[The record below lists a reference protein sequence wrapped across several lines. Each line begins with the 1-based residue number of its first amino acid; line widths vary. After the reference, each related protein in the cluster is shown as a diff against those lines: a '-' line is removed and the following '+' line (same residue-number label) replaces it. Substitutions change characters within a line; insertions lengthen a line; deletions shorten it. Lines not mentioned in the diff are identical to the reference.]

1 MLKFINEVF
10 MILLMDVGNT
20 NIKIGLANENK
31 TVYTWR
37 IATDGKRTADEFGMV
52 LFDLLKQ
59 SGRSFGDVDG
69 IIISSVVP
77 SINYTLE
84 HMCSYYM
91 KKKAIFVSGN
101 ISLCGM
107 KIDYNGHE
115 LGSDR
120 IVNAVAAYK
129 LYGGPIITV
138 DFGSATTFGAVDAN
152 GVFVG
157 GLIAPG
163 IKSSA
168 ESLVNTAAKLPR
180 IELVKPDCVIGK
192 NTVENM
198 QAGII
203 YGFTGLVEFIL
214 RKMKEEKGFENAKVL
229 ATGGMSQ
236 LVTQTDGNIIDVV
249 DRALSLKGLRLI
261 YLDNVSRE
269 V

>member
-1 MLKFINEVF
+1 
-10 MILLMDVGNT
+10 MILLMDVGNS
-20 NIKIGLANENK
+20 NIKIGLANEQK
-31 TVYTWR
+31 TIKTWR
-37 IATDGKRTADEFGMV
+37 IGTDTSKTADEFGMI
-52 LFDLLKQ
+52 LFDLLEQ
-59 SGRSFGDVDG
+59 NGFTFSNIDG
-69 IIISSVVP
+69 IIISSVAP

-91 KKKAIFVSGN
+91 HVKPIMVSHKIN
-101 ISLCGM
+101 LAGM
-107 KIDYNGHE
+107 SIEYNHPQD

-129 LYGGPIITV
+129 QYGGPVITV
-138 DFGSATTFGAVDAN
+138 DFGSATTFGVVDKN

-163 IKSSA
+163 IKSST

-180 IELVKPDCVIGK
+180 IELVKPSSILGK

-203 YGFTGLVEFIL
+203 YGFTGLVEYIV
-214 RKMKEEKGFENAKVL
+214 RNIKAESGFENAKVV

-236 LVTQTDGNIIDVV
+236 LLLQDCKTSFIDVI
-249 DRALSLKGLRLI
+249 DRALSLKGLRIL
-261 YLDNVSRE
+261 YDCNK
-269 V
+269 

>member
-1 MLKFINEVF
+1 

-20 NIKIGLANENK
+20 NIKIGLANEVK
-31 TVYTWR
+31 TVQTWR
-37 IATDGKRTADEFGMV
+37 IATDTNRTADEFGMV

-59 SGRSFGDVDG
+59 CGRSFKDIEG
-69 IIISSVVP
+69 IIISSVAP

-91 KKKAIFVSGN
+91 KVKPIMVGN
-101 ISLCGM
+101 HINLAG
-107 KIDYNGHE
+107 ITLDYNRQE

-120 IVNAVAAYK
+120 IVNAVAGYRI
-129 LYGGPIITV
+129 YGGPVITV
-138 DFGSATTFGAVDAN
+138 DFGSATTFGAVNAE
-152 GVFVG
+152 GVFLG

-163 IKSSA
+163 IKSST

-180 IELVKPDCVIGK
+180 IELLAPKRVLGK

-203 YGFTGLVEFIL
+203 YGFTGLVEYIVK
-214 RKMKEEKGFENAKVL
+214 RMKREPGFADAKVV

-236 LVTQTDGNIIDVV
+236 LVTQTENKIVDVV
-249 DRALSLKGLRLI
+249 DRALSLKGLRIL
-261 YLDNVSRE
+261 YDENVKRKE
-269 V
+269 E